1 MLHQKKSSFIQSISH
16 YGHHTEKIKNAN
28 TAGEEFCIYM
38 RWTYHFLQIHSYSQ
52 SKKQRNKMVQAHL
65 SKSKQFV
72 GGELGVYTSLHLLP
86 VPLMGLTQAAI
97 EVFAKQT

>member
-1 MLHQKKSSFIQSISH
+1 
-16 YGHHTEKIKNAN
+16 
-28 TAGEEFCIYM
+28 M

-52 SKKQRNKMVQAHL
+52 SKKQRNKMVETHL

-72 GGELGVYTSLHLLP
+72 GGELGVDTSLHLLP

-97 EVFAKQT
+97 EVFAKQTQEKAETVLILRSL